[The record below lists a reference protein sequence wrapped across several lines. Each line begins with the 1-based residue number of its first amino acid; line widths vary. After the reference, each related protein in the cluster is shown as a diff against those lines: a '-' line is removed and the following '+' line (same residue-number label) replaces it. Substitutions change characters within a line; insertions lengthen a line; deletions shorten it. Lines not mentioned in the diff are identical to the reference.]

1 MVSITLSVPEDLK
14 AQMDT
19 FPEMN
24 WSAVARKAIQNK
36 IILLEKINKLL
47 EKSELTEEDA
57 LRFGEEINK
66 GIAKRFKE
74 LKAK

>member
-36 IILLEKINKLL
+36 VSLLEKFK
-47 EKSELTEEDA
+47 EFTKDSEITEEDA
-57 LRFGEEINK
+57 LELGRKVNK
-66 GIAKRFKE
+66 GLAKKY
-74 LKAK
+74 KALMS